1 MSKSDIILSHSGV
14 KYKNKKKGQEILLS
28 SLLQCYGNDEH
39 LIRGFYKKIKGYG
52 LKQIEFG
59 ENVTLFRHNKTD
71 LFINYFIE
79 LIETKNGKYYS
90 ITPIG
95 LINYCKIKESF
106 EDYDITALLRFLEFH
121 YKQSKSKYN
130 LELSK
135 SLSKII
141 KNTPAFDLRY
151 AFYEIVSPIKIK
163 DVWDIITIDCIY
175 QLYSGLDISVTAMH
189 YLKPDKE
196 YFLDFDINFKK
207 TFRESKIITYETCNR
222 LIAQFIIKAF
232 LHDIHTYNLELL
244 SIPKP
249 KTKRDTEISMKD
261 IKEIKKSLN
270 SFDNIALDIVKQF
283 NDELKS
289 CIEIHS
295 KHLDIIN

>member
-1 MSKSDIILSHSGV
+1 MSKSDIILSHLRI

-28 SLLQCYGNDEH
+28 SLLQCYGKDEH

-59 ENVTLFRHNKTD
+59 EDVTLFRHNKTD
-71 LFINYFIE
+71 LFVNYFIE

-95 LINYCKIKESF
+95 LIQYCKIKESF

-141 KNTPAFDLRY
+141 KNTPDFDLRY
-151 AFYEIVSPIKIK
+151 AFYEILSAIKIQ
-163 DVWDIITIDCIY
+163 DDWNIIHIDCI
-175 QLYSGLDISVTAMH
+175 
-189 YLKPDKE
+189 
-196 YFLDFDINFKK
+196 
-207 TFRESKIITYETCNR
+207 
-222 LIAQFIIKAF
+222 
-232 LHDIHTYNLELL
+232 
-244 SIPKP
+244 
-249 KTKRDTEISMKD
+249 
-261 IKEIKKSLN
+261 
-270 SFDNIALDIVKQF
+270 
-283 NDELKS
+283 
-289 CIEIHS
+289 
-295 KHLDIIN
+295 